1 MKSLATEN
9 QNLKFPET
17 PDIETASDDYAR
29 RFAGSIGEYFLN
41 IQSKITIEL
50 LKPDKVVKI
59 LDVGGG
65 HAQVAPSLINAGYKV
80 TVTGS
85 ADVCRRRLESIL
97 PPASFDYLTCDLLD
111 LPYEDNHFDAVLAF
125 RLLPHVNNWQKLLA
139 EMCRVSGKVVIFDY
153 PDVRS
158 FNFLYQLLFGAKKA
172 LEGNTREF
180 QLFKRNEII
189 DALKKLNFGSFIL
202 NPQFFIP
209 MVIHRMI
216 KSVVISKAA
225 ESTFRVV
232 GLTYLFGSP
241 VILKT
246 SKLKNI

>member
-1 MKSLATEN
+1 MKSLATKN
-9 QNLKFPET
+9 QISKFPET
-17 PDIETASDDYAR
+17 PDIETASDGYAS
-29 RFAGSIGEYFLN
+29 RFTGSVGEYFLN
-41 IQSKITIEL
+41 IQSGITLEL
-50 LKPDKVVKI
+50 LKPDKIVKI

-65 HAQVAPSLINAGYKV
+65 HAQLTPSLINAGYKV

-97 PPASFDYLTCDLLD
+97 PAGSFDYLTCDLLN
-111 LPYEDNHFDAVLAF
+111 LPYDDNHFDAVLAF
-125 RLLPHVNNWQKLLA
+125 RLLPHVKNWHKLIA
-139 EMCRVSGKVVIFDY
+139 EMCRVSVKVVIFDY
-153 PDVRS
+153 PDIRS

-189 DALKKLNFGSFIL
+189 DVLKKLNFGSFIL
-202 NPQFFIP
+202 KQQFFIP

-216 KSVVISKAA
+216 KSVAISRAA
-225 ESTFRVV
+225 ESILRVL

-241 VILKT
+241 VILKA
-246 SKLKNI
+246 SKLQNT